1 MRKMF
6 FVLAALLISIA
17 ANAQFEKG
25 KFYGGASLS
34 NLNLNYSDAGKLRLD
49 VNALGGY
56 FFEDNAMAYV
66 SAGIDTNHDYTDL
79 SVTIGGRYY
88 IVQNGIY
95 LGANVGV
102 KQVDSQRHN
111 DFKAGIEIGYA
122 FFINRYITI
131 EPQIFYDQSF
141 KSHKDY
147 SKVGFRLGLGFYL

>member
-34 NLNLNYSDAGKLRLD
+34 NFNMNYFFLCMLRLD

-79 SVTIGGRYY
+79 SVTLGGRYY